1 MPAMPCVQRLPGA
14 PGQNS
19 VAQARAEVLSKR
31 YKNSKVW
38 SFAGPTAPHRAGTV
52 MVPVTEA
59 QPKAQGLKCEAHFV
73 FDFLAEP
80 I

>member
-38 SFAGPTAPHRAGTV
+38 SFAGPTAPIG
-52 MVPVTEA
+52 
-59 QPKAQGLKCEAHFV
+59 QGPLWY
-73 FDFLAEP
+73 P
-80 I
+80 